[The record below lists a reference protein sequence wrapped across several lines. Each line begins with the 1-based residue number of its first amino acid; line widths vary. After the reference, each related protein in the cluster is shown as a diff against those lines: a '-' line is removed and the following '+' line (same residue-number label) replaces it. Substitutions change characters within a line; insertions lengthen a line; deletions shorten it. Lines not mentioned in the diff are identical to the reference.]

1 MRFIAAGFL
10 AKIWLTGEASLESS
24 LQISRPLMGHIVETL
39 YVLLFYMGAKF
50 ASEVFLGIKYSD
62 ETEKLYTIRKTIA
75 ILLGFVCLILLVKIW
90 FQKSTNLSTYFGL
103 LSAGLAIALKDS
115 ISSLAGWAYI
125 YMVKP
130 FKIGDRI
137 QIGEASGEIIDVNLL
152 QFCVLETGNW
162 VGIDQSTG
170 RVIFFPNSFVFKN
183 SIANYEAGFE
193 HIFAEMPVVV
203 TFESDWRKAHDLLE
217 WIVARETIGVKE
229 SARRQIR
236 KASREM
242 RIKLMHLD
250 SKVIVSVVDIGVCLT
265 LRFLCKVR
273 ERRFLESR
281 IWEDVLEAF
290 SKEPSIDF
298 AYPTTRYYDNVKEGK
313 PGKKLVVQ
321 KKERTPKGARP

>member
-1 MRFIAAGFL
+1 
-10 AKIWLTGEASLESS
+10 
-24 LQISRPLMGHIVETL
+24 
-39 YVLLFYMGAKF
+39 
-50 ASEVFLGIKYSD
+50 
-62 ETEKLYTIRKTIA
+62 
-75 ILLGFVCLILLVKIW
+75 
-90 FQKSTNLSTYFGL
+90 
-103 LSAGLAIALKDS
+103 
-115 ISSLAGWAYI
+115 
-125 YMVKP
+125 
-130 FKIGDRI
+130 
-137 QIGEASGEIIDVNLL
+137 
-152 QFCVLETGNW
+152 
-162 VGIDQSTG
+162 
-170 RVIFFPNSFVFKN
+170 
-183 SIANYEAGFE
+183 
-193 HIFAEMPVVV
+193 MPVVV

-242 RIKLMHLD
+242 QSSSCIWTP
-250 SKVIVSVVDIGVCLT
+250 KVIVSVVDIGVCLT

-321 KKERTPKGARP
+321 KRNEPQKVLVPESTRWWGWGDLNSHASQH